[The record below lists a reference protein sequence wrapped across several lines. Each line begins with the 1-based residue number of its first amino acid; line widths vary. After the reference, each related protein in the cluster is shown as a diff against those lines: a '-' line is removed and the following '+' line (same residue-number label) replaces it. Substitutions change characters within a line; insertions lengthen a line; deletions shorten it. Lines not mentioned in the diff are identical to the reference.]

1 VAAKL
6 STMRTVARRT
16 SHIDMADVTGGRG
29 LRLSGGAQDSVSGRG
44 VVASASVDAT
54 LDRTHTLLALSTT
67 PGDPR
72 VDALVGLTV
81 GRGFRGAV
89 DEILS
94 SSEDAA
100 SPLYLLLDDLPVA
113 TLVSG
118 YALLYRND
126 PSMRVVDPS
135 RLQADLCAGWASEG
149 TMLEA
154 FRSSGRI
161 PVPMGPPAADDV
173 GLPPGAMRRER
184 VVDVDDAGAVSAMFR
199 DTHVD
204 LDGHATVLH
213 EYALTAALDRSSLVL
228 SGVVATPVVLPW
240 PECPAAAASAAR
252 LDGHAL
258 DELRELVR
266 REFKGTSTCTH
277 LNDLL
282 RSLADLGPL
291 GALLPSTNSA

>member
-1 VAAKL
+1 
-6 STMRTVARRT
+6 MRTVARRT

-54 LDRTHTLLALSTT
+54 LGRAHTLESLSTT

-72 VDALVGLTV
+72 VGALVGLTV

-89 DEILS
+89 DDVLS
-94 SSEDAA
+94 SPEDAA

-113 TLVSG
+113 TLISG

-135 RLQADLCAGWASEG
+135 RLQADLCAGWATEG
-149 TMLEA
+149 TMLAA

-161 PVPMGPPAADDV
+161 PVPMGPPAAGDTD
-173 GLPPGAMRRER
+173 LPPGAMRRER
-184 VVDVDDAGAVSAMFR
+184 AVEVDDAGAVSAMFR

-204 LDGHATVLH
+204 RDGHATVLH
-213 EYALTAALDRSSLVL
+213 EYALTAFLDRSSLVL
-228 SGVVATPVVLPW
+228 SGVAATPVVLPW

-252 LDGHAL
+252 LDGRAV
-258 DELRELVR
+258 DELRDLVR

-282 RSLADLGPL
+282 RSLADLRVLVG
-291 GALLPSTNSA
+291 LLPPFTNSA